1 LLVPYQFSGVGLA
14 LNGMSLANNSIVV
27 MTDVGIGSAAL
38 LCTTTYSPCCSS
50 ANQETQ
56 LWLAL
61 CIYVL

>member
-56 LWLAL
+56 L
-61 CIYVL
+61 